1 MLPFLYKKTNSHP
14 FSVSHTPSV
23 HVTVSDSFV
32 HLQRTAATWETV
44 VRRRTAES
52 TRRQFDGC
60 IVRKLTEISELEEE
74 EEEAEMI

>member
-1 MLPFLYKKTNSHP
+1 M
-14 FSVSHTPSV
+14 
-23 HVTVSDSFV
+23 